1 MALFR
6 SRVWRP
12 ALVRAGLLGQV
23 VQLDNE
29 FEAVWGDADGVKHK
43 QRFRKEV
50 EAVTHVVRHQSGGLR
65 FHDLRHSY
73 GTWLEVS
80 GIAFDA
86 SFRSFCERRLPGVP
100 GHGGLSDRGADLA
113 RHAS

>member
-73 GTWLEVS
+73 GTWLVVRRVVS
-80 GIAFDA
+80 DATAEGI
-86 SFRSFCERRLPGVP
+86 RRVV
-100 GHGGLSDRGADLA
+100 
-113 RHAS
+113 